1 MHKNLF
7 NKILLIIFLSFF
19 SSLLIAAEKSSVGVI
34 SAAIGE
40 VYNQDGKKLSTGD
53 KIYFGDSIIV
63 KSNSNS
69 QIMLLDETVMSVGSN
84 SEIKIDEFVYDKK
97 SQNGKILSTIKS
109 GSMRVLTGG
118 VSEKNPANLE
128 IKVPAGTIGSRG
140 TEFQAT
146 VDNGQSKVLL
156 IGPGPNNSAGLRPG
170 SIQVSNAL
178 GSVLVNKPYNYTQMS
193 ANVSPSA
200 PVPISASE
208 LKLFQQRLEARA
220 AASTVTKVSADKN
233 LTSSV
238 LGQSKQQQ
246 IVDTIAKNVV
256 AATSL
261 NSASATSISSAASNA
276 NKTPVVTLVSV
287 AAPKIVTPVSNSLF
301 NTGTYKYDSGNV
313 SMGSANGVF
322 ASGATFRDI
331 TTINF
336 GTRSVTSVYS
346 GSFTTQTPAT
356 GASIGTTNFSYSS
369 TATYAKAVT
378 TALSQETN
386 FQITNKTGVT
396 TTGSNLNQIQ
406 TSLYTPG
413 SPSTLTGATGVSAA
427 TLANTF
433 SIGGSGAGGVGN
445 QIAAFGKFSTATG
458 SDGTATLRLET
469 SNVAY
474 SASNTATTY
483 GGANPS
489 VISGSATNIKG
500 TKQ

>member
-1 MHKNLF
+1 MQKNLF
-7 NKILLIIFLSFF
+7 NKLLLIIFLSFF

-140 TEFQAT
+140 TEFQAS

-156 IGPGPNNSAGLRPG
+156 IGPGPSNSAGLRPG
-170 SIQVSNAL
+170 SIEVSNAL
-178 GSVLVNKPYNYTQMS
+178 GSVLVNKPYNFTQMS
-193 ANVSPSA
+193 ANVSPST
-200 PVPISASE
+200 PVQIPASE

-220 AASTVTKVSADKN
+220 PVSSAAKVTSDKN
-233 LTSSV
+233 LTSGV
-238 LGQSKQQQ
+238 LGQTKQQQ

-261 NSASATSISSAASNA
+261 NSASATTISSAASNT
-276 NKTPVVTLVSV
+276 NKAQVVTLASV
-287 AAPKIVTPVSNSLF
+287 AAPKTVSPVSSSLF

-313 SMGSANGVF
+313 TMSAASGVF
-322 ASGATFRDI
+322 SAGTFKDV

-346 GSFTTQTPAT
+346 GNFTTTA
-356 GASIGTTNFSYSS
+356 GANTGTTNFSFTS
-369 TATYAKAVT
+369 TATYAKTVT
-378 TALSQETN
+378 AALSQETN

-396 TTGSNLNQIQ
+396 TTGSLLNQTQ
-406 TSLYTPG
+406 TSLYNSTGP
-413 SPSTLTGATGVSAA
+413 TLTGASGTVSGSTVTPLASTFNVNAA
-427 TLANTF
+427 
-433 SIGGSGAGGVGN
+433 GSGQV
-445 QIAAFGKFSTATG
+445 AAFGKFSTATG
-458 SDGTATLRLET
+458 SAGTATLRLET
-469 SNVAY
+469 SNNATGT
-474 SASNTATTY
+474 NTPTAF
-483 GGANPS
+483 GANTPS
-489 VISGSATNIKG
+489 VITGTKTNIVG

>member
-140 TEFQAT
+140 TEFQAS

-178 GSVLVNKPYNYTQMS
+178 GSVLVNKPYNFTQMS
-193 ANVSPSA
+193 ANVSPST
-200 PVPISASE
+200 PVTIPASE
-208 LKLFQQRLEARA
+208 LKLFQQKLEARA
-220 AASTVTKVSADKN
+220 PASSAVKVTSDKN
-233 LTSSV
+233 LTSGV
-238 LGQSKQQQ
+238 LGQTKQQQ

-261 NSASATSISSAASNA
+261 NSASATTISSAASTA
-276 NKTPVVTLVSV
+276 NKTPVATLASV
-287 AAPKIVTPVSNSLF
+287 VAPKIVTPVSSSLF

-313 SMGSANGVF
+313 TMSATGTIF
-322 ASGATFRDI
+322 SAGTFKDV

-346 GSFTTQTPAT
+346 GNFTTIA
-356 GASIGTTNFSYSS
+356 GANTGTTNFSYTS
-369 TATYAKAVT
+369 TATYAKTVT
-378 TALSQETN
+378 AALSQETN
-386 FQITNKTGVT
+386 FQIVNKTGVT
-396 TTGSNLNQIQ
+396 TTGSLLNQTQ
-406 TSLYTPG
+406 TSLYNSTGP
-413 SPSTLTGATGVSAA
+413 TLTGASGTVSGSTA
-427 TLANTF
+427 TPLASTF
-433 SIGGSGAGGVGN
+433 NVNAAGGQV
-445 QIAAFGKFSTATG
+445 AAFGKFSTATG
-458 SDGTATLRLET
+458 SAGTATLRLET
-469 SNVAY
+469 SNNAGT
-474 SASNTATTY
+474 N
-483 GGANPS
+483 NPTEFAKTSS
-489 VISGSATNIKG
+489 VITGTKTNIVG

>member
-1 MHKNLF
+1 MQKNLF
-7 NKILLIIFLSFF
+7 NKLLLIIFLSFF
-19 SSLLIAAEKSSVGVI
+19 SSLSIAAEKSSVGVI

-53 KIYFGDSIIV
+53 KIYFGDSIVV

-140 TEFQAT
+140 TEFQAS

-178 GSVLVNKPYNYTQMS
+178 GSVLVNKPYNFTQMS
-193 ANVSPSA
+193 ANVSPST
-200 PVPISASE
+200 PVPIPASE
-208 LKLFQQRLEARA
+208 LKLFQQKLEARA
-220 AASTVTKVSADKN
+220 PVSLATKVTSDKN

-238 LGQSKQQQ
+238 LGSSKQQQ

-261 NSASATSISSAASNA
+261 NSASATTISSAASTA
-276 NKTPVVTLVSV
+276 NKTPVVTLASV

-346 GSFTTQTPAT
+346 GNFTTTA
-356 GASIGTTNFSYSS
+356 GANTGTTNFSYTS
-369 TATYAKAVT
+369 TATYAKTVT
-378 TALSQETN
+378 AALSQETN
-386 FQITNKTGVT
+386 FQIVNKTGVT
-396 TTGSNLNQIQ
+396 TTGSLLNQTQ
-406 TSLYTPG
+406 TSLYNSTGP
-413 SPSTLTGATGVSAA
+413 TLTGASGTVSGSTA
-427 TLANTF
+427 TPLASTF
-433 SIGGSGAGGVGN
+433 NVNAVGGQV
-445 QIAAFGKFSTATG
+445 AAFGKFSTATG
-458 SDGTATLRLET
+458 SAGTATLRLET
-469 SNVAY
+469 SNNATGTY
-474 SASNTATTY
+474 TPTEFKNNT
-483 GGANPS
+483 PS
-489 VISGSATNIKG
+489 VITGTKTNIVG

>member
-1 MHKNLF
+1 MQKNLF
-7 NKILLIIFLSFF
+7 NKLLLIIFLSFF
-19 SSLLIAAEKSSVGVI
+19 SSLSIAAEKSSVGVI

-53 KIYFGDSIIV
+53 KIYFGDSIVV

-140 TEFQAT
+140 TEFQAS

-178 GSVLVNKPYNYTQMS
+178 GSVLVNKPYNFTQMS
-193 ANVSPSA
+193 ANVSPST
-200 PVPISASE
+200 PVPIPASE

-220 AASTVTKVSADKN
+220 AAAPATKLTSDKN

-238 LGQSKQQQ
+238 LGSSKQQQ

-261 NSASATSISSAASNA
+261 NSASATTISSAASAASTA
-276 NKTPVVTLVSV
+276 NKTPVATLASV
-287 AAPKIVTPVSNSLF
+287 VAPKIVTPVSSSLF
-301 NTGTYKYDSGNV
+301 NTGTYKYDSGNIT
-313 SMGSANGVF
+313 M
-322 ASGATFRDI
+322 SGATGVFSAGTFKDV

-346 GSFTTQTPAT
+346 GNFTTTA
-356 GASIGTTNFSYSS
+356 GANTGTTNFSYTS
-369 TATYAKAVT
+369 TATYAKTVT
-378 TALSQETN
+378 AALSQETN
-386 FQITNKTGVT
+386 FQIANKTGVT
-396 TTGSNLNQIQ
+396 TTGSLLNQTQ
-406 TSLYTPG
+406 TSLYNSTGP
-413 SPSTLTGATGVSAA
+413 TLTGASGTVNGSTV
-427 TLANTF
+427 TPLASTF
-433 SIGGSGAGGVGN
+433 NVNAAGGQV
-445 QIAAFGKFSTATG
+445 AAFGKFSTATG
-458 SDGTATLRLET
+458 SAGTATLRLET
-469 SNVAY
+469 SNNDTVTYTPTAY
-474 SASNTATTY
+474 
-483 GGANPS
+483 GAKTPS
-489 VISGSATNIKG
+489 VITGTKTNIVG

>member
-7 NKILLIIFLSFF
+7 NKLLLIIFLSFF
-19 SSLLIAAEKSSVGVI
+19 SSLSIAAEKSSVGVI
-34 SAAIGE
+34 SASIGE

-69 QIMLLDETVMSVGSN
+69 QIMLLDETVMTVGSN

-109 GSMRVLTGG
+109 GSMKVLTGG

-140 TEFQAT
+140 TEFQAS

-178 GSVLVNKPYNYTQMS
+178 GSVLVNKPYNFTQMS

-200 PVPISASE
+200 PVPIPASE

-220 AASTVTKVSADKN
+220 AAAPATKVTSDKN

-238 LGQSKQQQ
+238 LGSSKQQQ

-261 NSASATSISSAASNA
+261 NSASATTISSATSAT
-276 NKTPVVTLVSV
+276 NKTQV
-287 AAPKIVTPVSNSLF
+287 ATIAPIVAPKVITPVSNNLF
-301 NTGTYKYDSGNV
+301 TAGTYKYDTGNV
-313 SMGSANGVF
+313 TMSGVTGGVF
-322 ASGATFRDI
+322 SAGTFRDV

-346 GSFTTQTPAT
+346 GNYTTTVAVPNP
-356 GASIGTTNFSYSS
+356 GTTSFSYST
-369 TATYAKAVT
+369 TATYAKT
-378 TALSQETN
+378 TTSALNQETN
-386 FQITNKTGVT
+386 FQIVNRTGVT
-396 TTGSNLNQIQ
+396 STGTNLNQTQ
-406 TSLYTPG
+406 TSLYSSTPTA
-413 SPSTLTGATGVSAA
+413 TLTGASSEA
-427 TLANTF
+427 TLATTF
-433 SIGGSGAGGVGN
+433 NLASGKGN
-445 QIAAFGKFSTATG
+445 QVAAFGKFSTTTG
-458 SDGTATLRLET
+458 SAGTASLRLET
-469 SNVAY
+469 SNNTGSSTAAAY
-474 SASNTATTY
+474 GTGNS
-483 GGANPS
+483 PS
-489 VISGSATNIKG
+489 VITGTKTNIVG

>member
-178 GSVLVNKPYNYTQMS
+178 GSVLVNKPYNFTQMS

-200 PVPISASE
+200 PVPIPASE

-261 NSASATSISSAASNA
+261 NSASATSISSASSNA
-276 NKTPVVTLVSV
+276 NKTPVVTLASV

-313 SMGSANGVF
+313 TM
-322 ASGATFRDI
+322 SGATGVFTAGTFRDV

-346 GSFTTQTPAT
+346 GNFTTT
-356 GASIGTTNFSYSS
+356 GAANTGITNFSYTSVAS
-369 TATYAKAVT
+369 YAKTVT
-378 TALSQETN
+378 TALSQQTN
-386 FQITNKTGVT
+386 FQITNTGGNT
-396 TTGSNLNQIQ
+396 TGTATAGSNLNQTQ
-406 TSLYTPG
+406 TGLYSSTGP
-413 SPSTLTGATGVSAA
+413 TLTGASSAA
-427 TLANTF
+427 TLAQQF
-433 SIGGSGAGGVGN
+433 DLASGKGN
-445 QIAAFGKFSTATG
+445 LVAAFGKFSTASG
-458 SDGTATLRLET
+458 SAGTATLKLET
-469 SNVAY
+469 SNYAGATY
-474 SASNTATTY
+474 NATNYGITAS
-483 GGANPS
+483 S
-489 VISGSATNIKG
+489 ISGTKSNIVG

>member
-7 NKILLIIFLSFF
+7 RKLLLIIFLSFF
-19 SSLLIAAEKSSVGVI
+19 SNLLVAAEKSSVGVI
-34 SAAIGE
+34 SASIGE

-69 QIMLLDETVMSVGSN
+69 QIMLLDETVMTVGSN

-109 GSMRVLTGG
+109 GSMKVLTGG

-146 VDNGQSKVLL
+146 VDNGQSKILL
-156 IGPGPNNSAGLRPG
+156 IGPGPNNTAGLRPG

-178 GSVLVNKPYNYTQMS
+178 GSVLVNQPFSFTQMS
-193 ANVSPSA
+193 ANVAPST
-200 PVPISASE
+200 PVPIPASE

-220 AASTVTKVSADKN
+220 AAAPATKVTSDKN
-233 LTSSV
+233 LTSAV
-238 LGQSKQQQ
+238 LGSSKQQQ

-261 NSASATSISSAASNA
+261 NSASATTISSAASAA
-276 NKTPVVTLVSV
+276 NKTQVVTIAPIV
-287 AAPKIVTPVSNSLF
+287 APKVITPVSNNLF
-301 NTGTYKYDSGNV
+301 TTGTYKYDTGNV
-313 SMGSANGVF
+313 TM
-322 ASGATFRDI
+322 SGATGVFSAGTFRDV

-346 GSFTTQTPAT
+346 GNYTTTA
-356 GASIGTTNFSYSS
+356 GANPGTTSFSYST
-369 TATYAKAVT
+369 TATYAKT
-378 TALSQETN
+378 TTSALNQETN
-386 FQITNKTGVT
+386 FQIANRTGVT
-396 TTGSNLNQIQ
+396 STGTNLNQTQ
-406 TSLYTPG
+406 TSLYSSTPTA
-413 SPSTLTGATGVSAA
+413 TLTGASSVA

-433 SIGGSGAGGVGN
+433 NLATGTGN
-445 QIAAFGKFSTATG
+445 QVAAFGKFSTTTG
-458 SDGTATLRLET
+458 SAGTASLRLET
-469 SNVAY
+469 SNNATGT
-474 SASNTATTY
+474 NTAAAY
-483 GGANPS
+483 GANTPS
-489 VISGSATNIKG
+489 VITGTKTNIVG

>member
-40 VYNQDGKKLSTGD
+40 VYNQDEKKLSTGD

-178 GSVLVNKPYNYTQMS
+178 GSVLVNKPYNFTQMS

-220 AASTVTKVSADKN
+220 AASAATKVSADKN
-233 LTSSV
+233 LISSV

-261 NSASATSISSAASNA
+261 NSASATSISSASSNA
-276 NKTPVVTLVSV
+276 NKTPVVTLASV
-287 AAPKIVTPVSNSLF
+287 AAPKTVATVSNSLF
-301 NTGTYKYDSGNV
+301 TTGAYKYDSGNV
-313 SMGSANGVF
+313 IMTKTGIGTPGTALT
-322 ASGATFRDI
+322 SGTFREI

-336 GTRSVTSVYS
+336 GTRNVSSVFSGSYVAGVATTAFNYTNSVT
-346 GSFTTQTPAT
+346 FAKT
-356 GASIGTTNFSYSS
+356 SS
-369 TATYAKAVT
+369 TVNK
-378 TALSQETN
+378 ETN
-386 FQITNKTGVT
+386 FQITNVTGAT
-396 TTGSNLNQIQ
+396 TAGSNLNQTQ
-406 TSLYTPG
+406 TSLYVA
-413 SPSTLTGATGVSAA
+413 SPQTLNGTASPLVLASTFNLGT
-427 TLANTF
+427 
-433 SIGGSGAGGVGN
+433 GGSN
-445 QIAAFGKFSTATG
+445 QIAAFGNFSTATG
-458 SDGTATLRLET
+458 SAGTASLRLET
-469 SNVAY
+469 SNVTSST
-474 SASNTATTY
+474 SAVTY
-483 GGANPS
+483 AGNAAVLTGTK
-489 VISGSATNIKG
+489 TNIVG

>member
-1 MHKNLF
+1 MQKNLF
-7 NKILLIIFLSFF
+7 NKLLLIIFLSFF
-19 SSLLIAAEKSSVGVI
+19 SSLSIAAEKSSVGVI

-53 KIYFGDSIIV
+53 KIYFGDSIVV

-140 TEFQAT
+140 TEFQAS

-178 GSVLVNKPYNYTQMS
+178 GSVLVNKPYNFTQMS
-193 ANVSPSA
+193 ANVSPST
-200 PVPISASE
+200 PVPIPASE
-208 LKLFQQRLEARA
+208 LKLFQQKLEARA
-220 AASTVTKVSADKN
+220 PVSLATKVTSDKN

-238 LGQSKQQQ
+238 LGSSKQQQ

-261 NSASATSISSAASNA
+261 NSASATTISSAASTA
-276 NKTPVVTLVSV
+276 NKTPVVTLASV

-346 GSFTTQTPAT
+346 GNFTTTA
-356 GASIGTTNFSYSS
+356 GANTGTTNFSYTS
-369 TATYAKAVT
+369 TATYAKTVT
-378 TALSQETN
+378 AALSQETN
-386 FQITNKTGVT
+386 FQIVNKTGVT
-396 TTGSNLNQIQ
+396 TTGSLLNQTQ
-406 TSLYTPG
+406 TSLYNSTGP
-413 SPSTLTGATGVSAA
+413 TLTGASGTVSGS
-427 TLANTF
+427 TVTPLASTF
-433 SIGGSGAGGVGN
+433 NVNAAGGQV
-445 QIAAFGKFSTATG
+445 AAFGKFSTATG
-458 SDGTATLRLET
+458 SAGTATLRLET
-469 SNVAY
+469 SNNATGTY
-474 SASNTATTY
+474 TPTAFKDNT
-483 GGANPS
+483 PS
-489 VISGSATNIKG
+489 VITGTKTNIVG

>member
-7 NKILLIIFLSFF
+7 NKILLIIFFSFF

-34 SAAIGE
+34 SAAVGE

-128 IKVPAGTIGSRG
+128 IKIPAGTIGSRG

-170 SIQVSNAL
+170 SIEVSNAL
-178 GSVLVNKPYNYTQMS
+178 GSVLVNKPYNFTQMS

-200 PVPISASE
+200 PVPIPASE

-220 AASTVTKVSADKN
+220 AVSSATKVSADKN

-261 NSASATSISSAASNA
+261 NSASATTISSASSNA
-276 NKTPVVTLVSV
+276 NKTPVVTLASV

-313 SMGSANGVF
+313 TMSV
-322 ASGATFRDI
+322 ATGTIFTAGTFKDV
-331 TTINF
+331 TAINF

-346 GSFTTQTPAT
+346 GNFTTQA
-356 GASIGTTNFSYSS
+356 GANTGTTNFSFKS
-369 TATYAKAVT
+369 TATYAKTVT
-378 TALSQETN
+378 AALNQETN

-396 TTGSNLNQIQ
+396 TAGSLLNQTQ
-406 TSLYTPG
+406 TSLYNSTGP
-413 SPSTLTGATGVSAA
+413 TLTGASGTVSGSTVTPLASTFNVNAA
-427 TLANTF
+427 
-433 SIGGSGAGGVGN
+433 GSGQV
-445 QIAAFGKFSTATG
+445 AAFGKFSTATG
-458 SDGTATLRLET
+458 SAGTATLRLET
-469 SNVAY
+469 SNNA
-474 SASNTATTY
+474 AGTNTPTAF
-483 GGANPS
+483 GANTPS
-489 VISGSATNIKG
+489 VITGTKTNIVG

>member
-1 MHKNLF
+1 MQKNLF
-7 NKILLIIFLSFF
+7 NKLLLIIFLSFF

-40 VYNQDGKKLSTGD
+40 VYNQEGKKLSTGD

-140 TEFQAT
+140 TEFQAS

-170 SIQVSNAL
+170 SIEVSNAL
-178 GSVLVNKPYNYTQMS
+178 GSVLVNKPYNFTQMS

-200 PVPISASE
+200 PVPIPASE
-208 LKLFQQRLEARA
+208 LKLFQQKLEARA
-220 AASTVTKVSADKN
+220 PVSSAAKVTSDKN
-233 LTSSV
+233 LTSGV
-238 LGQSKQQQ
+238 LGQTKQQQ
-246 IVDTIAKNVV
+246 IVDIIAKNVV

-261 NSASATSISSAASNA
+261 NSASATTISSATSNT
-276 NKTPVVTLVSV
+276 NKAQVVTLASV
-287 AAPKIVTPVSNSLF
+287 AAPKTVSPVSSSLF
-301 NTGTYKYDSGNV
+301 NAGKYKYDSGNV
-313 SMGSANGVF
+313 TMSAASGVF
-322 ASGATFRDI
+322 SAGTFKDV

-346 GSFTTQTPAT
+346 GNFTTTA
-356 GASIGTTNFSYSS
+356 GANTGTTNFSFTS
-369 TATYAKAVT
+369 TATYAKTVT
-378 TALSQETN
+378 AALSQETN

-396 TTGSNLNQIQ
+396 TAGSLLNQTQ
-406 TSLYTPG
+406 TSLYNSTGP
-413 SPSTLTGATGVSAA
+413 TLTGASGTVSGSTVTPLASTFNVNAA
-427 TLANTF
+427 
-433 SIGGSGAGGVGN
+433 GSGQV
-445 QIAAFGKFSTATG
+445 AAFGKFSTATG
-458 SDGTATLRLET
+458 SAGTATLRLET
-469 SNVAY
+469 SNNATGT
-474 SASNTATTY
+474 NTPTAF
-483 GGANPS
+483 GANTPS
-489 VISGSATNIKG
+489 VITGTKTNIVG

>member
-1 MHKNLF
+1 MQKNLF
-7 NKILLIIFLSFF
+7 NKLLLIIFLSFF
-19 SSLLIAAEKSSVGVI
+19 SSLSIAAEKSSVGVI

-53 KIYFGDSIIV
+53 KIYFGDSIVV

-140 TEFQAT
+140 TEFQAS

-178 GSVLVNKPYNYTQMS
+178 GSVLVNKPYNFTQMS
-193 ANVSPSA
+193 ANVLPST
-200 PVPISASE
+200 PVPIPASE
-208 LKLFQQRLEARA
+208 LKLFQQKLEARA
-220 AASTVTKVSADKN
+220 PVSLATKVTSDKN

-238 LGQSKQQQ
+238 LGSSKQQQ

-261 NSASATSISSAASNA
+261 NSASATTISSAASTA
-276 NKTPVVTLVSV
+276 NKTPVATLASV
-287 AAPKIVTPVSNSLF
+287 VAPKIVTPVSSSLF
-301 NTGTYKYDSGNV
+301 NTGTYKYDSGNIT
-313 SMGSANGVF
+313 M
-322 ASGATFRDI
+322 SGATGVFSAGTFKDV

-346 GSFTTQTPAT
+346 GNFTTTA
-356 GASIGTTNFSYSS
+356 GANTGTTNFSYTS
-369 TATYAKAVT
+369 TATYAKTVT

-386 FQITNKTGVT
+386 FQIANKTGVT
-396 TTGSNLNQIQ
+396 TTGSLLNQTQ
-406 TSLYTPG
+406 TSLYNSTGP
-413 SPSTLTGATGVSAA
+413 TLTGASGTVSGSTA
-427 TLANTF
+427 TPLASTF
-433 SIGGSGAGGVGN
+433 NVNALGSGQV
-445 QIAAFGKFSTATG
+445 AAFGKFSTATG
-458 SDGTATLRLET
+458 SAGTATLRLET
-469 SNVAY
+469 SNNAG
-474 SASNTATTY
+474 ASTPTAF
-483 GGANPS
+483 GATNSPS
-489 VISGSATNIKG
+489 VITGTKTNIVG

>member
-7 NKILLIIFLSFF
+7 RKLLLIIFLSFF
-19 SSLLIAAEKSSVGVI
+19 SNLLVAAEKSSVGVI
-34 SAAIGE
+34 SASIGE

-69 QIMLLDETVMSVGSN
+69 QIMLLDETVMTVGSN

-109 GSMRVLTGG
+109 GSMKVLTGG

-146 VDNGQSKVLL
+146 VDNGQSKILL
-156 IGPGPNNSAGLRPG
+156 IGPGPNNTAGLRPG

-178 GSVLVNKPYNYTQMS
+178 GSVLVNQPFSFTQMS
-193 ANVSPSA
+193 ANVAPSPPA
-200 PVPISASE
+200 PIPASE

-220 AASTVTKVSADKN
+220 AAASATKLTSDKN
-233 LTSSV
+233 LTSAV
-238 LGQSKQQQ
+238 LGSSKQQQ

-261 NSASATSISSAASNA
+261 NSASATTISSATSAT
-276 NKTPVVTLVSV
+276 NKTQV
-287 AAPKIVTPVSNSLF
+287 ATIAPIVAPKVITPVSNNLF
-301 NTGTYKYDSGNV
+301 TTGTYKYDTGNV
-313 SMGSANGVF
+313 TM
-322 ASGATFRDI
+322 SGATGVFSAGTFRDV

-346 GSFTTQTPAT
+346 GNYTTTA
-356 GASIGTTNFSYSS
+356 GANPGTTSFSYST
-369 TATYAKAVT
+369 TATYAKT
-378 TALSQETN
+378 TTSALNQETN
-386 FQITNKTGVT
+386 FQIANRTGVT
-396 TTGSNLNQIQ
+396 STGTNLNQTQ
-406 TSLYTPG
+406 TSLYSSTPTA
-413 SPSTLTGATGVSAA
+413 TLTGASSVA

-433 SIGGSGAGGVGN
+433 NLATGTGN
-445 QIAAFGKFSTATG
+445 QVAAFGKFSTTTG
-458 SDGTATLRLET
+458 SAGTASIRLET
-469 SNVAY
+469 SNNATGT
-474 SASNTATTY
+474 NTAAAY
-483 GGANPS
+483 GANTPS
-489 VISGSATNIKG
+489 VITGTKTNIVG

>member
-7 NKILLIIFLSFF
+7 SKLLLIIFFSFF
-19 SSLLIAAEKSSVGVI
+19 SSILLAAEKSSVGVI

-69 QIMLLDETVMSVGSN
+69 QIMLLDETVMTVGSN

-109 GSMRVLTGG
+109 GSMKVLTGG

-146 VDNGQSKVLL
+146 VDNGQSKILL
-156 IGPGPNNSAGLRPG
+156 IGPGPNNTAGLRPG
-170 SIQVSNAL
+170 SVQVSNAL
-178 GSVLVNKPYNYTQMS
+178 GSVLVNQPFSFTQMS
-193 ANVSPSA
+193 ANVAPST
-200 PVPISASE
+200 PVPIPASE

-220 AASTVTKVSADKN
+220 AAAPATKVTSDKN
-233 LTSSV
+233 LTSAV
-238 LGQSKQQQ
+238 LGSSKQQQ

-261 NSASATSISSAASNA
+261 NSASATTISSAASAA
-276 NKTPVVTLVSV
+276 NKTQVVTIAPIV
-287 AAPKIVTPVSNSLF
+287 APKVITPTSNNLF
-301 NTGTYKYDSGNV
+301 TTGTYKYDSGSV
-313 SMGSANGVF
+313 TM
-322 ASGATFRDI
+322 SGATGVFTAGTFRDV

-346 GSFTTQTPAT
+346 GNFTTT
-356 GASIGTTNFSYSS
+356 GTANPGITNFSYTSAAS
-369 TATYAKAVT
+369 YAKTVT
-378 TALSQETN
+378 TALSQQTN
-386 FQITNKTGVT
+386 FQITNTGGNT
-396 TTGSNLNQIQ
+396 TGTATAGSNLNQTQ
-406 TSLYTPG
+406 TGLYSSTGP
-413 SPSTLTGATGVSAA
+413 TLTGASGTVSGSTVT
-427 TLANTF
+427 TLAQQF
-433 SIGGSGAGGVGN
+433 DLASGKGN
-445 QIAAFGKFSTATG
+445 LVAAFGKFSTASG
-458 SDGTATLRLET
+458 SAGTATLRLET
-469 SNVAY
+469 SNNATGTY
-474 SASNTATTY
+474 TPTGFKDNT
-483 GGANPS
+483 PS
-489 VISGSATNIKG
+489 VITGTKTNIVG

>member
-1 MHKNLF
+1 MQKNLF
-7 NKILLIIFLSFF
+7 NKLLLIIFLSFF
-19 SSLLIAAEKSSVGVI
+19 SSLSIAAEKSSVGVI

-53 KIYFGDSIIV
+53 KIYFGDSIVV

-140 TEFQAT
+140 TEFQAS

-178 GSVLVNKPYNYTQMS
+178 GSVLVNKPYNFTQMS
-193 ANVSPSA
+193 ANVSPST
-200 PVPISASE
+200 PVPIPASE
-208 LKLFQQRLEARA
+208 LKLFQQKLEARA
-220 AASTVTKVSADKN
+220 PVSLATKVTSDKN

-238 LGQSKQQQ
+238 LGSSKQQQ

-261 NSASATSISSAASNA
+261 NSASATTISSAASTA
-276 NKTPVVTLVSV
+276 NKTPVVTLASV

-346 GSFTTQTPAT
+346 GNFTTTA
-356 GASIGTTNFSYSS
+356 GANTGTTNFSYTS
-369 TATYAKAVT
+369 TATYAKT
-378 TALSQETN
+378 TTSALNQETN
-386 FQITNKTGVT
+386 FQIANRTGVT
-396 TTGSNLNQIQ
+396 STGTNLNQTQ
-406 TSLYTPG
+406 TSLYSSTPTA
-413 SPSTLTGATGVSAA
+413 TLTGASSEA

-433 SIGGSGAGGVGN
+433 NLATGKSN
-445 QIAAFGKFSTATG
+445 QVAAFGKFSTTTG
-458 SDGTATLRLET
+458 SAGTASLRLET
-469 SNVAY
+469 SNN
-474 SASNTATTY
+474 ASGINTAAGY
-483 GGANPS
+483 GANTPS
-489 VISGSATNIKG
+489 VITGTKTNIVG